1 MIILINMTTQPQ
13 NIKYAL
19 KDYNNND
26 KDDMG
31 LSYDELEN
39 LIEEKEKE
47 LKTEDIYEDNYSEMF
62 FLIEQ
67 EYNENYTKK
76 ELELIAGYY
85 DISKRKKRK
94 LDLIQEIIIFEQND
108 LNYEIVE
115 KRKLHWFYL
124 EQLRD
129 DPYLKQFI
137 IINN

>member
-1 MIILINMTTQPQ
+1 MSTQPQ
-13 NIKYAL
+13 NIKYSL
-19 KDYNNND
+19 KEYNKNN
-26 KDDMG
+26 KEEVG
-31 LSYDELEN
+31 LTFDELEN
-39 LIEEKEKE
+39 FIEEKEKE
-47 LKTEDIYEDNYSEMF
+47 INTSCEDYDDNYSEMF
-62 FLIEQ
+62 FLLEQ

-85 DISKRKKRK
+85 EISKRKKRK

-108 LNYEIVE
+108 LNYDIVE

-124 EQLRD
+124 EQLRE

>member
-1 MIILINMTTQPQ
+1 MSTQPQ
-13 NIKYAL
+13 NIKYSL
-19 KDYNNND
+19 KEYNKSN
-26 KDDMG
+26 KDEVG
-31 LSYDELEN
+31 LTFDELEN
-39 LIEEKEKE
+39 FIEEKEKE
-47 LKTEDIYEDNYSEMF
+47 MSASYEDYNDNYSEMF
-62 FLIEQ
+62 FLLEQ

-85 DISKRKKRK
+85 SISKRKKRK

-108 LNYEIVE
+108 LNYDMVE

-124 EQLRD
+124 EQLQE

>member
-1 MIILINMTTQPQ
+1 MSTQPQ
-13 NIKYAL
+13 NIKYSL
-19 KDYNNND
+19 KEYNKNN
-26 KDDMG
+26 KEEVG
-31 LSYDELEN
+31 LTFDELEN
-39 LIEEKEKE
+39 FIEEKEKE
-47 LKTEDIYEDNYSEMF
+47 ISSSYEEYDDNYSEMF
-62 FLIEQ
+62 FLLEQ

-85 DISKRKKRK
+85 EISKRKKKK

-108 LNYEIVE
+108 LNYDIVE

-124 EQLRD
+124 EQLRE

>member
-1 MIILINMTTQPQ
+1 MSTQPQ
-13 NIKYAL
+13 NIKYSL
-19 KDYNNND
+19 KEYNKKN
-26 KDDMG
+26 KEEVG
-31 LSYDELEN
+31 LTFDELEN
-39 LIEEKEKE
+39 FIEEKEKE
-47 LKTEDIYEDNYSEMF
+47 MNTSCEEYDDNYSEMF
-62 FLIEQ
+62 FLLEQ

-85 DISKRKKRK
+85 EISKRKKRK

-108 LNYEIVE
+108 LNYDIVE

-124 EQLRD
+124 EQLRE

>member
-1 MIILINMTTQPQ
+1 MSTQPQ
-13 NIKYAL
+13 NIKYSL
-19 KDYNNND
+19 KEYNKNN
-26 KDDMG
+26 KDEVG
-31 LSYDELEN
+31 LTFDELEN
-39 LIEEKEKE
+39 FIEEKEKE
-47 LKTEDIYEDNYSEMF
+47 ISSSYEEYDDNYSEMF
-62 FLIEQ
+62 FLLEQ

-85 DISKRKKRK
+85 EISKRKKKK

-108 LNYEIVE
+108 LNYDIVE

-124 EQLRD
+124 EQLRE

>member
-1 MIILINMTTQPQ
+1 MSTQPQ
-13 NIKYAL
+13 NIKYSL
-19 KDYNNND
+19 KEYNKNN
-26 KDDMG
+26 KEEVG
-31 LSYDELEN
+31 LTFDELEN
-39 LIEEKEKE
+39 FIEEKEKE
-47 LKTEDIYEDNYSEMF
+47 MNTSCEEYDDNYSEMF
-62 FLIEQ
+62 FLLEQ

-108 LNYEIVE
+108 LNYDIVE

-124 EQLRD
+124 EQLRE

>member
-1 MIILINMTTQPQ
+1 MSTQPQ
-13 NIKYAL
+13 NIKYSL
-19 KDYNNND
+19 KEYNKSN
-26 KDDMG
+26 KDEVG
-31 LSYDELEN
+31 LTFDELEN
-39 LIEEKEKE
+39 FIEEKEKE
-47 LKTEDIYEDNYSEMF
+47 MSASYEDYNDNYSEMF
-62 FLIEQ
+62 FLLEQ

-85 DISKRKKRK
+85 EISKRKKRK

-108 LNYEIVE
+108 LNYDIVE

-124 EQLRD
+124 EQLRE

>member
-1 MIILINMTTQPQ
+1 MSTQPQ
-13 NIKYAL
+13 NIKYSL
-19 KDYNNND
+19 KEYNKKN
-26 KDDMG
+26 KEEVG
-31 LSYDELEN
+31 LTFDELEN
-39 LIEEKEKE
+39 FIEEKEKE
-47 LKTEDIYEDNYSEMF
+47 MNTSCEEYDDNYSEMF
-62 FLIEQ
+62 FLLEQ

-108 LNYEIVE
+108 LNYDIVE

-124 EQLRD
+124 EQLRE